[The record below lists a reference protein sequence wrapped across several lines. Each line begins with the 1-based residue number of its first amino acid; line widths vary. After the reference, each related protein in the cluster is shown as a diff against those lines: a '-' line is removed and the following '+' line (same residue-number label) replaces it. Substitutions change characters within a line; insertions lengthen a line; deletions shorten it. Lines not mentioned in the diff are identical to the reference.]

1 MDNGTCEH
9 TERVMAVI
17 RLADYYDRH
26 LRRIKLVSVAL
37 LLAITISLAASLWLS
52 GFGTFTELLYILLP
66 VVMLQI
72 FAMVVILKY
81 ALEPLDILTR
91 AITHTSSQAND
102 VTPPKINEP
111 RHEKTGLKM
120 MVQTVYDR
128 AASQQTTDGTA
139 APTQAAPAQLID
151 LLPCG
156 IIALDASK
164 NIVYTNQQAPIVPD
178 QNGNKAI
185 ELLFDSGDT
194 LQTWLDSSEK
204 NKMSDSRTWARIQNR
219 LPDAEGRRI
228 FDVSVY
234 YQQPTSES
242 TIETIILTIDRTA
255 FYATN
260 EEDMDFIAL
269 AAHELRGPITV
280 IRGYLDV
287 LLDELDPVLQ
297 GDQKELLNRLSVSA
311 NRLSGYVSNILNVSR
326 YDRRHLKLHL
336 REDKL
341 SDIYATIA
349 DDLQLRAS
357 TQNRLLSINIPI
369 DLPTV
374 AADRNSLSEVLANL
388 VDNAIKY
395 SNEGGQVAVTAA
407 VDGNYV
413 KCSVQDHGIGIPGS
427 VVGNLFSKFYRS
439 HRSRQTVAGTGLG
452 LYISKGIIE
461 SHGGQIGLKSKEG
474 EGSIFTFSVP
484 IYSTVADKL
493 LSGDNKDIIESSS
506 GWIKN
511 HAMFRG

>member
-1 MDNGTCEH
+1 
-9 TERVMAVI
+9 MAVT
-17 RLADYYDRH
+17 RLADYYAQHVKRV
-26 LRRIKLVSVAL
+26 KYVSFGMLVAVNVSLVCSL
-37 LLAITISLAASLWLS
+37 LLA
-52 GFGTFTELLYILLP
+52 GFGSYLAIFYIMLP
-66 VVMLQI
+66 AIILQI
-72 FAMVVILKY
+72 FAVVVILKY
-81 ALEPLDILTR
+81 AMEPLSILSR
-91 AITHTSSQAND
+91 AITHISSQAND
-102 VTPPKINEP
+102 VTPPNINEP

-120 MVQTVYDR
+120 MVQTVYDGAAAQQSG
-128 AASQQTTDGTA
+128 AASNETVVSTN
-139 APTQAAPAQLID
+139 APDQLLD
-151 LLPCG
+151 KLPCG
-156 IIALDASK
+156 IIALDSK
-164 NIVYTNQQAPIVPD
+164 QNIIYSNALAPVVTD
-178 QNGNKAI
+178 QNGKPSI
-185 ELLFDSGDT
+185 QLLFDTEDT
-194 LQTWLDSSEK
+194 LDTWLQSGAAS
-204 NKMSDSRTWARIQNR
+204 KMKDSRVWARIQNQ
-219 LPDAEGRRI
+219 LPGEEGRRVY
-228 FDVSVY
+228 DVSAY
-234 YQQPTSES
+234 HEQTTSDGA
-242 TIETIILTIDRTA
+242 IETIIIAIDRTD

-326 YDRRHLKLHL
+326 YDRRHLRLHL

-357 TQNRLLSINIPI
+357 TQNRMLSVTIPAE
-369 DLPTV
+369 LPTI

-395 SNEGGQVAVTAA
+395 SNEGGSVVVTAA
-407 VDGNYV
+407 VDGDMV
-413 KCSVQDHGIGIPGS
+413 KCSVQDHGIGIPSS

-439 HRSRQTVAGTGLG
+439 HRSRSTVAGTGLG

-461 SHGGQIGLKSKEG
+461 SHGGQIGLKSTEG
-474 EGSIFTFSVP
+474 EGSVFTFSVP

-493 LSGDNKDIIESSS
+493 LSGDNKNIIESSS

-511 HAMFRG
+511 HSMFRG